1 MSNFTREE
9 QTNIVK
15 KALELENVILDSQDL
30 LEQLKTERFED
41 EPIPPEEMEATP
53 DYSSLPTVN
62 LNFKDYLKE
71 DVSTNR
77 NMMNV
82 IFADH
87 PFIRALIVCLG
98 LGILAALFSR
108 LWILATLI
116 GLLVVVPVPAAVF
129 YWYTKRKAYSQKVE
143 ELNAQLPS
151 TPEYIAAKAEVD
163 EEVLRVQKEL
173 DERYAKEKA
182 EYDNVILP
190 KYKKALAD
198 WTAEHNGKING
209 VSARLDNAINEQSKL
224 YEDTKIIPMQYRGI
238 DSLMYIYEL
247 MSTSEYTV
255 KEAVDM
261 YDKAI
266 QREQEYVKAQQ
277 LGRQNAL
284 LEEQNMLAVEQ
295 NELLGEQN
303 QIAQKAR
310 REAAIRGAV
319 GMVQHRNTNKYL
331 KNLVDRD

>member
-15 KALELENVILDSQDL
+15 RALELENLVLDSQTE
-30 LEQLKTERFED
+30 LEQLESECFED
-41 EPIPPEEMEATP
+41 EPLPPEEMEASP
-53 DYSSLPTVN
+53 DYSSLPTAN
-62 LNFKDYLKE
+62 LEFNDYLKE
-71 DVSTNR
+71 DVAKNR
-77 NMMNV
+77 NAMNI

-87 PFIRALIVCLG
+87 PFIRALIICFG
-98 LGILAALFSR
+98 LAVLAAIFSG
-108 LWILATLI
+108 LWMLATLI
-116 GLLVVVPVPAAVF
+116 GLMIIVPVPVAAW
-129 YWYTKRKAYSQKVE
+129 YWFNKRKEYSARLD

-151 TPEYIAAKAEVD
+151 TPEYIAAKAEID
-163 EEVLRVQKEL
+163 EEVVRVQREL
-173 DERYAKEKA
+173 DEQYAKEKE

-190 KYKKALAD
+190 RYKKALAT
-198 WTAEHNGKING
+198 WTTEHNDKING
-209 VSARLDNAINEQSKL
+209 ASARLENAINEQKTL
-224 YEDTKIIPMQYRGI
+224 YENTKIIPMQYRDI
-238 DSLMYIYEL
+238 DALTYIYEL

-266 QREQEYVKAQQ
+266 QRAQEYARTQE

-284 LEEQNMLAVEQ
+284 LEEQNMLAEEQ

-310 REAAIRGAV
+310 REAALRGAV
-319 GMVQHRNTNKYL
+319 GMVQQRNTNKYL
-331 KNLVDRD
+331 KDLVDRD

>member
-15 KALELENVILDSQDL
+15 RALELENLILDSQTE
-30 LEQLKTERFED
+30 LEQLESECFED
-41 EPIPPEEMEATP
+41 EPLPPEEMEASP
-53 DYSSLPTVN
+53 DYSSLPTAN
-62 LNFKDYLKE
+62 LEFKDYLKE
-71 DVSTNR
+71 DVAKNR
-77 NMMNV
+77 NAMNI

-87 PFIRALIVCLG
+87 PFICALIICFG
-98 LGILAALFSR
+98 LGVLAAIFSG
-108 LWILATLI
+108 LWMLATLI
-116 GLLVVVPVPAAVF
+116 GLLIIVPVPVAAW
-129 YWYTKRKAYSQKVE
+129 YWFNKRKGYSARLD

-151 TPEYIAAKAEVD
+151 TPEYIAAKAEID
-163 EEVLRVQKEL
+163 EEVVRVQKEL
-173 DERYAKEKA
+173 DEQYAKEKA

-190 KYKKALAD
+190 RYKKALAT
-198 WTAEHNGKING
+198 WTTEHNDKLNRT
-209 VSARLDNAINEQSKL
+209 SERLENAINEQKTL
-224 YEDTKIIPMQYRGI
+224 YENTRIIPMQYRDI
-238 DSLMYIYEL
+238 DALTYIYEL

-266 QREQEYVKAQQ
+266 QREQEYARTQE

-284 LEEQNMLAVEQ
+284 LEEQNMLAEEQ

-310 REAAIRGAV
+310 REAALRGVV
-319 GMVQHRNTNKYL
+319 GMVQQRNTNKYL
-331 KNLVDRD
+331 KDLVDRD